1 MSPTLARVRLWGTNI
16 AAVSFDP
23 VLGHA
28 LFEYEPDFIRSGIQ
42 VSPIKMPL
50 GPDVFSFPEI
60 SPRSFKGLPGL
71 LADSLPDKFG
81 DALINVWLVRQGRP
95 PDSLN
100 PVERLCCTG
109 RRGMGALEYEPV
121 SHELYQDDDSVLQ
134 VAMLSKLAADLM
146 AQREEF
152 DPQIPRGRSADD
164 AFKQL
169 ISVGSSV
176 GGARAKAVVA
186 WNRQTDEF
194 RPGQVELPQGFEQ
207 WIIKLDEEGESKG
220 YGRIEHA
227 YHLMAVAA
235 GIDMS
240 ECRLHL
246 EGGRAHFMTRRFDR
260 TPAGDKIHM
269 QTLGAM
275 AHFDFNMP
283 RANSYEQAF
292 EVLRALG
299 LGSGVAEELFRR
311 MAFNVVARNQDDHV
325 KNISFLMD
333 RSGSWRLSPA
343 YDVTYSVGGGPTAY
357 HQMMING
364 KFEGF
369 RLDDFKACAQMA
381 GLKRGRAEAIL
392 EQVVVGVLRW
402 PSFAADAGIPEHQVE
417 RIAMAHRIFLR

>member
-1 MSPTLARVRLWGTNI
+1 MNPTLARVRLWGTNI

-28 LFEYEPDFIRSGIQ
+28 SFEYEPDFIRSGIQ

-71 LADSLPDKFG
+71 LADSLPDRFG
-81 DALINVWLVRQGRP
+81 DALINAWLVRQGRP

-121 SHELYQDDDSVLQ
+121 SHELAQDDDSVLQ

-260 TPAGDKIHM
+260 TAAGDKIHM

-299 LGSGVAEELFRR
+299 LGSDVAEELFRR

-357 HQMMING
+357 HQMTING

-369 RLDDFKACAQMA
+369 GIDDFKACAQMA

-392 EQVVVGVLRW
+392 EQIADAVLHW
-402 PSFAADAGIPEHQVE
+402 PSFAATSGVSGHQANKIS
-417 RIAMAHRIFLR
+417 RSHRHIYD

>member
-1 MSPTLARVRLWGTNI
+1 MNPTLARVRLWGTNI

-28 LFEYEPDFIRSGIQ
+28 SFEYEPDFIRSGIQ

-71 LADSLPDKFG
+71 LADSLPDRFG
-81 DALINVWLVRQGRP
+81 DALINAWLVRQGRP

-121 SHELYQDDDSVLQ
+121 SHELAQDDDSVLQ

-186 WNRQTDEF
+186 WNRESDEF
-194 RPGQVELPQGFEQ
+194 LPGQVELPQGFEH
-207 WIIKLDEEGESKG
+207 WIIKLDEDGESKG

-246 EGGRAHFMTRRFDR
+246 EGERAHFMTRRFDR

-299 LGSGVAEELFRR
+299 LGPDVAEELFRR

-369 RLDDFKACAQMA
+369 GIDDFKACAHMA

-392 EQVVVGVLRW
+392 EQVGVAVQRW
-402 PSFAADAGIPEHQVE
+402 PSFSADAGIPVHQVE
-417 RIAMAHRIFLR
+417 RIAKAHRILLR

>member
-1 MSPTLARVRLWGTNI
+1 V
-16 AAVSFDP
+16 
-23 VLGHA
+23 
-28 LFEYEPDFIRSGIQ
+28 
-42 VSPIKMPL
+42 
-50 GPDVFSFPEI
+50 
-60 SPRSFKGLPGL
+60 
-71 LADSLPDKFG
+71 
-81 DALINVWLVRQGRP
+81 
-95 PDSLN
+95 
-100 PVERLCCTG
+100 
-109 RRGMGALEYEPV
+109 
-121 SHELYQDDDSVLQ
+121 
-134 VAMLSKLAADLM
+134 
-146 AQREEF
+146 
-152 DPQIPRGRSADD
+152 
-164 AFKQL
+164 

-186 WNRQTDEF
+186 WNRETDEF

-299 LGSGVAEELFRR
+299 LGRGVAEELFRR

-357 HQMMING
+357 HQMTING

-369 RLDDFKACAQMA
+369 GLDDFKACAQMA

-392 EQVVVGVLRW
+392 EQVGVAVLKW
-402 PSFAADAGIPEHQVE
+402 PSFSAVAEIPVHQVE
-417 RIAMAHRIFLR
+417 RIAKAHRIFLW

>member
-1 MSPTLARVRLWGTNI
+1 MSPTLARVRLWGTDI

-23 VLGHA
+23 IRGHA
-28 LFEYEPDFIRSGIQ
+28 NFEYEPDFIRSGIQ
-42 VSPIKMPL
+42 VSPLRMPL
-50 GPDVFSFPEI
+50 GPDIFSFPEI
-60 SPRSFKGLPGL
+60 SPKSFKGLPGL
-71 LADSLPDKFG
+71 LADSLPDRFG
-81 DALINVWLVRQGRP
+81 DALINAWLVRQGRP

-121 SHELYQDDDSVLQ
+121 SHELAQGDDSVLQ
-134 VAMLSKLAADLM
+134 VAALSRLAADLM
-146 AQREEF
+146 AQREDF
-152 DPQIPRGRSADD
+152 AVRLSRGQSSDE

-169 ISVGSSV
+169 LSVGSSV

-186 WNRQTDEF
+186 WNRETDEF
-194 RPGQVELPQGFEQ
+194 RPGQAELPKGFEH
-207 WIIKLDEEGESKG
+207 WIIKLDEDGESKG

-260 TPAGDKIHM
+260 TPAGGKVHM
-269 QTLGAM
+269 QTMGAM
-275 AHFDFNMP
+275 AHFDFNTP

-292 EVLRALG
+292 EVQRALG
-299 LGSGVAEELFRR
+299 LGSDAAEELFRR

-333 RSGSWRLSPA
+333 RSGSWSLSPA
-343 YDVTYSVGGGPTAY
+343 YDVTYSIGGGPTAF
-357 HQMMING
+357 HQMTING
-364 KFEGF
+364 KFDGF
-369 RLDDFKACAQMA
+369 GLDDFKACAKMA
-381 GLKRGRAEAIL
+381 GLKRGRAEAFL
-392 EQVVVGVLRW
+392 EQVSVAVRQW
-402 PSFAADAGIPEHQVE
+402 PSFAAAAGVSELKTDKILKS
-417 RIAMAHRIFLR
+417 HRYFHG

>member
-1 MSPTLARVRLWGTNI
+1 MNPTLARVRLWGTNI

-28 LFEYEPDFIRSGIQ
+28 SFEYEPDFIRSGIQ

-71 LADSLPDKFG
+71 LADSLPDRFG
-81 DALINVWLVRQGRP
+81 DALINAWLVRQGRP

-121 SHELYQDDDSVLQ
+121 SHELAQDDDSVLQ

-186 WNRQTDEF
+186 WNRETGEF
-194 RPGQVELPQGFEQ
+194 RPGQIELPKGFEH
-207 WIIKLDEEGESKG
+207 WIIKLDEDGESKG

-246 EGGRAHFMTRRFDR
+246 EGERAHFMTRRFDR

-299 LGSGVAEELFRR
+299 LGPDVAEELFRR

-369 RLDDFKACAQMA
+369 GIDDFKACAQMA

-392 EQVVVGVLRW
+392 EQIADAVLSW
-402 PSFAADAGIPEHQVE
+402 PSFAATSGVSGHQANKIS
-417 RIAMAHRIFLR
+417 RSHRHIYD

>member
-1 MSPTLARVRLWGTNI
+1 MSPTLARVRLWGTDI

-28 LFEYEPDFIRSGIQ
+28 FFEYEPDFIRSGIQ
-42 VSPIKMPL
+42 VSPIRMPL

-71 LADSLPDKFG
+71 LADSLPDRFG
-81 DALINVWLVRQGRP
+81 DALINAWLIRQGRP

-121 SHELYQDDDSVLQ
+121 THELAQGDDAVLQ
-134 VAMLSKLAADLM
+134 VSTLSRLAADLM

-152 DPQIPRGRSADD
+152 TGQIPRGESADG

-169 ISVGSSV
+169 LSVGSSV

-186 WNRQTDEF
+186 WNRETGEF
-194 RPGQVELPQGFEQ
+194 RPGQIELPKGFEH
-207 WIIKLDEEGESKG
+207 WIIKLDEDGESKG

-260 TPAGDKIHM
+260 TSAGDKVHM

-283 RANSYEQAF
+283 RSNSYEQAF
-292 EVLRALG
+292 EVMRALG
-299 LGSGVAEELFRR
+299 LGSDSAEELFRR

-343 YDVTYSVGGGPTAY
+343 YDVTYSLGGGPTAY
-357 HQMMING
+357 HQMTING
-364 KFEGF
+364 EFEGF
-369 RLDDFKACAQMA
+369 GIDDFKACAKVA

-392 EQVVVGVLRW
+392 EQVSSAVQRW
-402 PSFAADAGIPEHQVE
+402 PSFAFFSDVPARQVE
-417 RIAMAHRIFLR
+417 RIAEAHRTFLR

>member
-1 MSPTLARVRLWGTNI
+1 MNPTLARVRLWGTNI

-28 LFEYEPDFIRSGIQ
+28 SFEYEPDFIRSGIQ

-71 LADSLPDKFG
+71 LADSLPDRFG
-81 DALINVWLVRQGRP
+81 DALINAWLVRQGRP

-121 SHELYQDDDSVLQ
+121 SHELAQDDDSVLQ

-152 DPQIPRGRSADD
+152 DPQIPLVRSADD

-186 WNRQTDEF
+186 WNRETDEF

-299 LGSGVAEELFRR
+299 LGRGVAEELFRR

-357 HQMMING
+357 HQMTING

-369 RLDDFKACAQMA
+369 GLDDFKACAQMA

-392 EQVVVGVLRW
+392 EQVGVAVLKW
-402 PSFAADAGIPEHQVE
+402 PSFSAVAEIPVHQVE
-417 RIAMAHRIFLR
+417 RIAKAHRIFLW

>member
-1 MSPTLARVRLWGTNI
+1 MNPTLARVRLWGTNI

-28 LFEYEPDFIRSGIQ
+28 SFEYEPDFIRSGIQ

-71 LADSLPDKFG
+71 LADSLPDRFG
-81 DALINVWLVRQGRP
+81 DALINAWLVRQGRP

-121 SHELYQDDDSVLQ
+121 SHELAQDDDSVLQ

-186 WNRQTDEF
+186 WNRETDEF
-194 RPGQVELPQGFEQ
+194 RPGQVELPQGFEH
-207 WIIKLDEEGESKG
+207 WIIKLDEDGESKG

-299 LGSGVAEELFRR
+299 LGSDVAEELFRR

-357 HQMMING
+357 HQMTING

-369 RLDDFKACAQMA
+369 GIDDFKACAHMA

-392 EQVVVGVLRW
+392 EQIADAVLSW
-402 PSFAADAGIPEHQVE
+402 PSFAATSGVSGHQANKIS
-417 RIAMAHRIFLR
+417 RSHRHIYD